1 MTVSGLTI
9 AAIMGILLL
18 VFIFSGYYL
27 FAALGGVA
35 ILSGLA
41 FWGPDVFQTVYFSI
55 FKYCK
60 DYNLLAVPLFVLMG
74 QLLNQSGVAG
84 RLFDNLSV
92 ALGRQRGGM
101 AIAAT
106 LIAILFAATTGIVG
120 ASVVSMGLLFV
131 GPMLDAKY
139 NKSLT
144 AGVIVSGGTLGI
156 LIPPSIMLVFMG
168 SAANVSVGQ
177 LFYGAI
183 VPGLLLGVTYIV
195 YIKIV
200 AVVKKDY
207 APPMPAEQLARYS
220 RKQVIWGVIVNVL
233 PVALVIFSVLG
244 AIWLGWCPATEAA
257 ALGVVASF
265 LIALLTHSI
274 NAQVIKKTLIE
285 SIKLTSMVYAVSAF
299 GNLFVTVF
307 MRLGCSNAVTNLF
320 VHLPLG
326 KWGLFALMMAVVF
339 LLGFLMDWIAVCMI
353 TIPIFVPIATAA
365 GFDACYFLTMMAI
378 IMQTAFLSPPMAA
391 SIFYFQGVAKD
402 RITTADDPRHL
413 AVYGVAGAGVCV
425 VHPLPADRDMASGS
439 HDRLISELLTGVR
452 RRPSVFGAAAPRL
465 FACAAPA
472 ADKKSLPRGIYP
484 RGRHR
489 FVYLIGQFSS
499 RQARRSAFALAVR
512 SLRTGSRA
520 AAAPKS
526 TAGSTHAK
534 PRSNIGSLCRN
545 ASGTP

>member
-92 ALGRQRGGM
+92 ALGRQRCGM

-106 LIAILFAATTGIVG
+106 IIAILFAATTGIVG
-120 ASVVSMGLLFV
+120 ASVVSMGLLFTK
-131 GPMLDAKY
+131 PMLDAKY

-144 AGVIVSGGTLGI
+144 AGVIISGGTLGI

-168 SAANVSVGQ
+168 SAANVSVGK
-177 LFYGAI
+177 LFYGAMT
-183 VPGLLLGVTYIV
+183 PGVLLGVAYIV
-195 YIKIV
+195 YVKVISI
-200 AVVKKDY
+200 VKKDY
-207 APPMPAEQLARYS
+207 APPMPEEVLSRYS
-220 RKQVIWGVIVNVL
+220 KKQIAWGIVVNVL
-233 PVALVIFSVLG
+233 PVAIVIFSVLG
-244 AIWLGWCPATEAA
+244 AIWFGWCPATEAA
-257 ALGVVASF
+257 ALGVAASF
-265 LIALLTHSI
+265 IIALCTHSI
-274 NAQVIKKTLIE
+274 NKQVIKKTLVE

-307 MRLGCSNAVTNLF
+307 MRLGCSSAVTSLF
-320 VHLPLG
+320 VNLPFG
-326 KWGLFALMMAVVF
+326 KWGIFALMMAVVF

-353 TIPIFVPIATAA
+353 TIPIFVPIATQV
-365 GFDACYFLTMMAI
+365 GFQAEYFLTMMAV

-402 RITTADDPRHL
+402 HITTAETIR
-413 AVYGVAGAGVCV
+413 GVWPFMGLQVLVFILCIIFPQIV
-425 VHPLPADRDMASGS
+425 TWLPNMI
-439 HDRLISELLTGVR
+439 IS
-452 RRPSVFGAAAPRL
+452 
-465 FACAAPA
+465 
-472 ADKKSLPRGIYP
+472 
-484 RGRHR
+484 
-489 FVYLIGQFSS
+489 
-499 RQARRSAFALAVR
+499 
-512 SLRTGSRA
+512 
-520 AAAPKS
+520 
-526 TAGSTHAK
+526 
-534 PRSNIGSLCRN
+534 
-545 ASGTP
+545 

>member
-9 AAIMGILLL
+9 AAIMGVMLL

-27 FAALGGVA
+27 FAALGGAAV
-35 ILSGLA
+35 ISGLL
-41 FWGPDVFQTVYFSI
+41 FWGPDIFQTIYFSI

-120 ASVVSMGLLFV
+120 ASVVSMGLLFTK
-131 GPMLDAKY
+131 PMLDAKY

-144 AGVIVSGGTLGI
+144 AGVIISGGTLGI

-168 SAANVSVGQ
+168 SAANVSVGK
-177 LFYGAI
+177 LFYGAMT
-183 VPGLLLGVTYIV
+183 PGILLGIAYIAYV
-195 YIKIV
+195 KIISI
-200 AVVKKDY
+200 VKKDY
-207 APPMPAEQLARYS
+207 APPMSEEQLSKYS
-220 RKQVIWGVIVNVL
+220 KKQIAVGILVNVL
-233 PVALVIFSVLG
+233 PVAVVIFSVLG

-265 LIALLTHSI
+265 IIAVITRSI
-274 NAQVIKKTLIE
+274 NREVIRKTLIE

-307 MRLGCSNAVTNLF
+307 MRLGCSSAVTSLF
-320 VHLPLG
+320 TNMPFG
-326 KWGLFALMMAVVF
+326 KWGIFAVMMAVVF

-353 TIPIFVPIATAA
+353 TIPIFVPIATAI
-365 GFDACYFLTMMAI
+365 GFQAEYFLTMMAV

-402 RITTADDPRHL
+402 RI
-413 AVYGVAGAGVCV
+413 
-425 VHPLPADRDMASGS
+425 
-439 HDRLISELLTGVR
+439 
-452 RRPSVFGAAAPRL
+452 
-465 FACAAPA
+465 
-472 ADKKSLPRGIYP
+472 
-484 RGRHR
+484 
-489 FVYLIGQFSS
+489 
-499 RQARRSAFALAVR
+499 
-512 SLRTGSRA
+512 
-520 AAAPKS
+520 S
-526 TAGSTHAK
+526 TAETIRGVW
-534 PRSNIGSLCRN
+534 PFMGLQMIVFILCIIFPDIVTWLPN
-545 ASGTP
+545 MLIN

>member
-1 MTVSGLTI
+1 
-9 AAIMGILLL
+9 MGILLL

-41 FWGPDVFQTVYFSI
+41 FWGPGVFQTVYFSI

-131 GPMLDAKY
+131 GPML
-139 NKSLT
+139 
-144 AGVIVSGGTLGI
+144 
-156 LIPPSIMLVFMG
+156 
-168 SAANVSVGQ
+168 
-177 LFYGAI
+177 GA
-183 VPGLLLGVTYIV
+183 TYIV

-402 RITTADDPRHL
+402 RITTAETIHGIWPFMAL
-413 AVYGVAGAGVCV
+413 QVLVFVLCILFPQIV
-425 VHPLPADRDMASGS
+425 TWLPGHM
-439 HDRLISELLTGVR
+439 
-452 RRPSVFGAAAPRL
+452 
-465 FACAAPA
+465 
-472 ADKKSLPRGIYP
+472 
-484 RGRHR
+484 
-489 FVYLIGQFSS
+489 IG
-499 RQARRSAFALAVR
+499 
-512 SLRTGSRA
+512 
-520 AAAPKS
+520 
-526 TAGSTHAK
+526 
-534 PRSNIGSLCRN
+534 
-545 ASGTP
+545 

>member
-9 AAIMGILLL
+9 AAIMGVMLL

-27 FAALGGVA
+27 FAALGGAAV
-35 ILSGLA
+35 ISGLL
-41 FWGPDVFQTVYFSI
+41 FWGPDIFQTIYFSI

-120 ASVVSMGLLFV
+120 ASVVSMGLLFTK
-131 GPMLDAKY
+131 PMLDAKY

-144 AGVIVSGGTLGI
+144 AGVIISGGTLGI

-168 SAANVSVGQ
+168 SAANVSVGK
-177 LFYGAI
+177 LFYGAMT
-183 VPGLLLGVTYIV
+183 PGILLGVAYIAYV
-195 YIKIV
+195 KIISI
-200 AVVKKDY
+200 VKKDY
-207 APPMPAEQLARYS
+207 APPMSEEQLSKYS
-220 RKQVIWGVIVNVL
+220 KKQIAVGILVNVL
-233 PVALVIFSVLG
+233 PVAVVIFSVLG

-265 LIALLTHSI
+265 IIAVITRSI
-274 NAQVIKKTLIE
+274 NREVIRKTLIE

-307 MRLGCSNAVTNLF
+307 MRLGCSSAVTSLF
-320 VHLPLG
+320 TNMPFG
-326 KWGLFALMMAVVF
+326 KWGIFAVMMAVVF

-353 TIPIFVPIATAA
+353 TIPIFVPIATAI
-365 GFDACYFLTMMAI
+365 GFQAEYFLTMMAV

-402 RITTADDPRHL
+402 RITTAETIR
-413 AVYGVAGAGVCV
+413 GVWPFMGLQMIVFILCIIFPDIV
-425 VHPLPADRDMASGS
+425 TWLPNM
-439 HDRLISELLTGVR
+439 LI
-452 RRPSVFGAAAPRL
+452 
-465 FACAAPA
+465 
-472 ADKKSLPRGIYP
+472 
-484 RGRHR
+484 
-489 FVYLIGQFSS
+489 
-499 RQARRSAFALAVR
+499 
-512 SLRTGSRA
+512 
-520 AAAPKS
+520 
-526 TAGSTHAK
+526 
-534 PRSNIGSLCRN
+534 N
-545 ASGTP
+545 

>member
-131 GPMLDAKY
+131 GPMLDA
-139 NKSLT
+139 
-144 AGVIVSGGTLGI
+144 
-156 LIPPSIMLVFMG
+156 
-168 SAANVSVGQ
+168 
-177 LFYGAI
+177 
-183 VPGLLLGVTYIV
+183 TYIV

-326 KWGLFALMMAVVF
+326 
-339 LLGFLMDWIAVCMI
+339 
-353 TIPIFVPIATAA
+353 
-365 GFDACYFLTMMAI
+365 
-378 IMQTAFLSPPMAA
+378 
-391 SIFYFQGVAKD
+391 
-402 RITTADDPRHL
+402 
-413 AVYGVAGAGVCV
+413 
-425 VHPLPADRDMASGS
+425 
-439 HDRLISELLTGVR
+439 
-452 RRPSVFGAAAPRL
+452 
-465 FACAAPA
+465 
-472 ADKKSLPRGIYP
+472 
-484 RGRHR
+484 
-489 FVYLIGQFSS
+489 
-499 RQARRSAFALAVR
+499 
-512 SLRTGSRA
+512 
-520 AAAPKS
+520 
-526 TAGSTHAK
+526 
-534 PRSNIGSLCRN
+534 
-545 ASGTP
+545 

>member
-1 MTVSGLTI
+1 MSLEVLIWIALAVLLVMGTPIFVSLGMASITV
-9 AAIMGILLL
+9 LLL
-18 VFIFSGYYL
+18 SDIP
-27 FAALGGVA
+27 
-35 ILSGLA
+35 LSLVMIDLIKVSDM
-41 FWGPDVFQTVYFSI
+41 FP
-55 FKYCK
+55 
-60 DYNLLAVPLFVLMG
+60 LLAVVGFVFAGALME
-74 QLLNQSGVAG
+74 
-84 RLFDNLSV
+84 
-92 ALGRQRGGM
+92 RGGM
-101 AIAAT
+101 AAQIVEVASM
-106 LIAILFAATTGIVG
+106 LVGHIRGGLGIVTILG
-120 ASVVSMGLLFV
+120 CMFFASMIGSGPGTVAAMGSIMIPSMIKRGYS
-131 GPMLDAKY
+131 PEYA
-139 NKSLT
+139 
-144 AGVIVSGGTLGI
+144 AGVSATGGTLGI

-183 VPGLLLGVTYIV
+183 VPGLLLGAAYIV

-257 ALGVVASF
+257 ALGVLASF

-402 RITTADDPRHL
+402 RITTAETIHGIWPFMAL
-413 AVYGVAGAGVCV
+413 QVLVFVLCILFPQIV
-425 VHPLPADRDMASGS
+425 TWLPGHM
-439 HDRLISELLTGVR
+439 
-452 RRPSVFGAAAPRL
+452 
-465 FACAAPA
+465 
-472 ADKKSLPRGIYP
+472 
-484 RGRHR
+484 
-489 FVYLIGQFSS
+489 IG
-499 RQARRSAFALAVR
+499 
-512 SLRTGSRA
+512 
-520 AAAPKS
+520 
-526 TAGSTHAK
+526 
-534 PRSNIGSLCRN
+534 
-545 ASGTP
+545 